1 MLVLSRKPNET
12 IRIGDDVSVTIVS
25 VDGNNVKLG
34 IEAPYRVS
42 VHRGEIYE
50 RIQRENR
57 LAASGSP
64 TMLSQIARRLRR
76 EKQPPPDS
84 PQTEAGGTAV

>member
-12 IRIGDDVSVTIVS
+12 IRIGDDIKIRIISVEGGV
-25 VDGNNVKLG
+25 VKIG
-34 IEAPYRVS
+34 IEAPYCVT

-57 LAASGSP
+57 MAASG
-64 TMLSQIARRLRR
+64 LSSELSNIVKEWR
-76 EKQPPPDS
+76 ERKKQRDGDEDNS
-84 PQTEAGGTAV
+84 EE